1 MVETLTEPMAYPSE
15 RTSGCP
21 FDPPAPFRQLQSEEP
36 ITRVGIWDGSTPWL
50 VTKYADMRALL
61 SDPRLSVNTKDP
73 GFPHLSES
81 AQVRRSGP
89 VSFMALDDPE
99 HARLRRMVAAPFS
112 IKRTEALRPVIQRI
126 VDGLI
131 DEMLAG
137 PTPVDL
143 VSAFALPVPSLV
155 ICGLLGVPY
164 ADHAF
169 FQRSTNAM
177 FNWDST
183 VEQAMEAQDD
193 LTEYFQNMVGKK
205 LAEPDDGLLSQL
217 ITDRLATGE
226 LARDDLAR
234 TGVLLLIASENT
246 TNMIALGVAAL
257 LEHPN
262 QLAALR
268 ENDDPMLIAGA
279 VEELLRY
286 LTIVHSGRRRVALQ
300 DIEIE
305 GRVIKAGDGVI
316 IPLEIGNW
324 DPEIFADPDRLDIR
338 RDARRHLAFGFG
350 LHQCLGQSLAR
361 VELQVV
367 YSTLFRRIPGLRLAT
382 DIAEVPFKHK
392 WFFYGVRE
400 LPVTW

>member
-382 DIAEVPFKHK
+382 DIAEVPFKHN